1 MPRVIIPAILI
12 IALLTVL
19 AACGGDDPT
28 ATAAPTP
35 TPAPTATPVPPTAM
49 PDPTPTAMPGAT
61 ATPAPQPTDTPAPTA
76 AAPAAVI
83 ATAMPEPTPIP
94 PTATPEPAPAAT
106 EPPVMTPE
114 DLLAQYAASVAGGP
128 GAIAVGDPTSQAF
141 YAQLIGPPAHDGLY
155 ILPPEQQAQFQPL
168 FQAAIFGAAPLGIPG
183 HQFIYTSDYYRELLE
198 KANFLNPTELTSS
211 GENIE
216 IQYVCLSRNLPT
228 CVMKQAYFAPR
239 LAARTNGQVTLS
251 ITSFPELS
259 GSGGAGIVAESLTL
273 VADGTL
279 DMVNIY
285 TGYVAGALPAIE
297 VQSLWGMGPDW
308 ESTYLALADM
318 APDVERMLVDE
329 TGGVIVNRNW
339 YAGADQWFFS
349 NEPIMSAADFQGK
362 KVRSHS
368 AALSSLIEGLGA
380 EPLFIPPGADYL
392 ALQNGTVDIGTTG
405 ALLALAGRYHEISD
419 YMAGPVIGFGYT
431 NNVINGDLWDR
442 IPADLQQIIIEE
454 GARMELEELR
464 IAPYHNI
471 VPIIANQALG
481 VSPVIFSEE
490 IITYIAGVVLPQNII
505 PDWLNRLG
513 YPERNQDAVRI
524 FNEHAGPY
532 IGLRIADDG
541 SVERAPITKGPRA
554 Q

>member
-1 MPRVIIPAILI
+1 MPRLIILMVLI
-12 IALLTVL
+12 IALAAAA
-19 AACGGDDPT
+19 AACGGEDPT
-28 ATAAPTP
+28 ATTAAPTA
-35 TPAPTATPVPPTAM
+35 APTDTPVPPTAA
-49 PDPTPTAMPGAT
+49 PTATAMPGAT
-61 ATPAPQPTDTPAPTA
+61 ATRAPAPTDTPAPTS
-76 AAPAAVI
+76 AAPAAVV
-83 ATAMPEPTPIP
+83 ATALPEPTPIP
-94 PTATPEPAPAAT
+94 PTATPEPAAT
-106 EPPVMTPE
+106 EPPAMTPE
-114 DLLAQYAASVAGGP
+114 QLLAEYAASVANGP
-128 GAIAVGDPTSQAF
+128 GAIFVGDPADPAA
-141 YAQLIGPPAHDGLY
+141 YAQLIGPPVHDGL
-155 ILPPEQQAQFQPL
+155 IFLPPGDEQQAQYQQL
-168 FQAAIFGAAPLGIPG
+168 FQAALFGTPALGIPG
-183 HQFIYTSDYYRELLE
+183 HQFIYTSDYYRGLIE
-198 KANFLNPTELTSS
+198 KANLLNPTELTSS
-211 GENIE
+211 GESIE

-239 LAARTNGQVTLS
+239 LAARTNGQVTLT
-251 ITSFPELS
+251 ITSFPEFS
-259 GSGGAGIVAESLTL
+259 GTGGGGIVEDSLTL

-318 APDVERMLVDE
+318 VPDVERMLEDE
-329 TGGVIVNRNW
+329 TGGVVVNRNW

-349 NEPIMSAADFQGK
+349 EEPITSVADFQGK

-380 EPLFIPPGADYL
+380 EAVFISPGADYL

-405 ALLALAGRYHEISD
+405 ALLALAGRYHEISS

-431 NNVINGDLWDR
+431 NNVINSALWDS
-442 IPADLQQIIIEE
+442 IPEDLQQIIIEE
-454 GARMELEELR
+454 GAIAELEELR

-471 VPIIANQALG
+471 IPVIANQTLG
-481 VSPVIFSEE
+481 VTPTIFSED
-490 IITYIAGVVLPQNII
+490 IILYIAGVVLPQNII
-505 PDWLNRLG
+505 PDWLRRLG

-532 IGLRIADDG
+532 IGLRIAEDG
-541 SVERAPITKGPRA
+541 TVERAPITKGPRA

>member
-1 MPRVIIPAILI
+1 MPRIIIPAILI
-12 IALLTVL
+12 IALLLTAL

-28 ATAAPTP
+28 ATPAPTP
-35 TPAPTATPVPPTAM
+35 TAAPTATPAPPTA
-49 PDPTPTAMPGAT
+49 TAAPTAMSPT
-61 ATPAPQPTDTPAPTA
+61 AMAQPTDTPAPTA

-83 ATAMPEPTPIP
+83 ATARPEPTPIP
-94 PTATPEPAPAAT
+94 PTATPEPAPEAT
-106 EPPVMTPE
+106 APPVMTPAE
-114 DLLAQYAASVAGGP
+114 MLAQYAASVAGGP

-141 YAQLIGPPAHDGLY
+141 YAQLIGPPVHDGLY
-155 ILPPEQQAQFQPL
+155 ILPESEGRTAQFTQL
-168 FQAAIFGAAPLGIPG
+168 FQAAIFGAEALGIPG
-183 HQFIYTSDYYRELLE
+183 HQFVYTSDYYRELIE

-239 LAARTNGQVTLS
+239 LAARTNGQVTLN

-259 GSGGAGIVAESLTL
+259 GSGGAGIVEESLTL

-285 TGYVAGALPAIE
+285 TGYIAGSLPAIE

-318 APDVERMLVDE
+318 VPDVERMLVDE
-329 TGGVIVNRNW
+329 TGGVVVNRNW

-349 NEPIMSAADFQGK
+349 NEPIMSVADFQGK

-380 EPLFIPPGADYL
+380 EALFIPPGADYL
-392 ALQNGTVDIGTTG
+392 TLQNGTVDIGTTG
-405 ALLALAGRYHEISD
+405 VLLALAGRYHEIAK
-419 YMAGPVIGFGYT
+419 YMAGPIIGFGYT

-454 GARMELEELR
+454 GARSELEELR
-464 IAPYHNI
+464 IAPYHNV
-471 VPIIANQALG
+471 VPVSANQALG
-481 VSPVIFSEE
+481 VTPVIFSED
-490 IITYIAGVVLPQNII
+490 IIAYIAGVVLPQNII

-532 IGLRIADDG
+532 IGLRIAEDG